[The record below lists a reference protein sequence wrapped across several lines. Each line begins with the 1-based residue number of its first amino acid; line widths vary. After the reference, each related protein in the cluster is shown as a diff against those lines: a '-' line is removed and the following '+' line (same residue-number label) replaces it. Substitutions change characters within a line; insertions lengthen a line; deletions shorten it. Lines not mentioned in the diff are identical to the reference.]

1 MNAKEHEWER
11 RGGSWIV
18 DRGSKKKPLLL
29 FQRFSVLVFKHL
41 PIRPADF
48 FLKPLIF
55 GLFSSHG

>member
-1 MNAKEHEWER
+1 MDGLEQDAPATM
-11 RGGSWIV
+11 
-18 DRGSKKKPLLL
+18 KKQLVL
-29 FQRFSVLVFKHL
+29 FQRL